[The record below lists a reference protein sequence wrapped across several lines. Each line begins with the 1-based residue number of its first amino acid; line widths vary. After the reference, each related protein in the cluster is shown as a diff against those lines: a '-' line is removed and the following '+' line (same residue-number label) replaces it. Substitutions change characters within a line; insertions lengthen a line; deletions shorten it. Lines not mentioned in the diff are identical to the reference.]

1 MTQDAPIHF
10 VHFYEEGAFP
20 AGAVADFL
28 WEGLRADESAIII
41 ASPEHARALKDPLAA
56 RGAALDALERRGRL
70 VVLDARK
77 TLESVLCGRTPDRA
91 LLLSV
96 VGRILDR
103 AAAASP
109 SGRVRAY
116 GELVA
121 TLADEDSVAVSLGR
135 GMRELERLWNE
146 MVSTRPCRLYCAYP
160 IRLFA
165 HRSLAGAFA
174 DVCDAHDQVIPVLT
188 WLDSHGDGA
197 RAIAVLQQQACA
209 LQEALAR
216 ERPNSLPVI
225 PEDLSKG
232 ARADVL
238 VVDNDADIRCAL
250 RNVLE
255 LQGYHVTLAANGRE
269 AWERLQSAP
278 LPALILL
285 DLMMPVMNG
294 AELLERV
301 RADTRLWSLPVV
313 LITAFR
319 SLAGPVTA
327 ESQGFLAKPFD
338 VEQLLELASR
348 FCPPRPN

>member
-1 MTQDAPIHF
+1 VTQGAPIHF
-10 VHFYEEGAFP
+10 VHFYEEGCFP
-20 AGAVADFL
+20 AGSVADFL
-28 WEGLRADESAIII
+28 WAGLRAGESAIII
-41 ASPEHARALKDPLAA
+41 ASQEHARASKDLLAT

-70 VVLDARK
+70 IVLDART
-77 TLESVLCGRTPDRA
+77 TLESVMRGRTPDRA

-96 VGRILDR
+96 VGPILDR

-109 SGRVRAY
+109 SGRARIC

-135 GMRELERLWNE
+135 GMLELERLWNE
-146 MVSTRPCRLYCAYP
+146 MLSTRPCRLYCAYP

-165 HRSLAGAFA
+165 HRSLAGAFT
-174 DVCDAHDQVIPVLT
+174 DVCDAHDQIIPVST
-188 WLDSHGDGA
+188 WLDKHGNGA

-216 ERPNSLPVI
+216 ERPDSLQAI
-225 PEDLSKG
+225 PEDPSKG

-238 VVDNDADIRCAL
+238 VVDNDADVRCAL

-255 LQGYHVTLAANGRE
+255 LQGYHVALAANGRE
-269 AWERLQSAP
+269 AWERLQSTP

-319 SLAGPVTA
+319 SLAEPVTA

-338 VEQLLELASR
+338 VEQLLNLASR